1 MDTVDATTR
10 SKMMSSVSGKDTK
23 PEVLVRSALHA
34 KGFRYRLHDKNLPGK
49 PDLVFRRYKIAVF
62 VHGCFWHGHNCR
74 RGRRP
79 SSNVEF
85 WNKKLDKNIAR
96 DRESIVALEA
106 LGWSVVVIWECRLDE
121 GIARTAAMLETK
133 RDRKLAV

>member
-96 DRESIVALEA
+96 DREAIVALEA